1 MVAIEQPQHEIGMVV
16 VVVVVVPATLSG
28 DAGDDG
34 SLMIDHTSY
43 RGSLSSRSHMC
54 THTHWRTLEIL
65 LSLSLYL
72 NGMRFEEEREEEREQ
87 QQQQEESVSLIER
100 EEGDDDDDATAIDVS
115 ERHSTLRATAYHAQT
130 IHHSH
135 THTTGLP

>member
-43 RGSLSSRSHMC
+43 RGSLSSRSH
-54 THTHWRTLEIL
+54 THWRTLES
-65 LSLSLYL
+65 SLSLYL

-100 EEGDDDDDATAIDVS
+100 EEGDDDDDAAIDVS